1 MGAIK
6 SFAFLSEQYVMRAW
20 ISSSVMCLDVF
31 DLESAFEDNA
41 LCSFRFPV
49 GPAYTEMSIRCD
61 VTSGRTSHSH
71 GSVPFSTSQSDR
83 LYVVSCATDRLSD
96 PHRVLLVHLST
107 LLAKIST
114 LPPGTKG
121 HQFTWAQWGEG
132 AGSFSFQRSISIT
145 HIHGTKFALIRNQQ
159 LEVYDLNK
167 LSVKRNRVRRRS
179 NTKPINPYLLG
190 DEFVGAAY
198 SSLLYDMCAI
208 PISDRVNPNA
218 IRSVLL
224 TEDNLILIPVSEEHS
239 MFGKCTSLT
248 DRLSSMHLVEIVSSL
263 HFESKASTP
272 SVVPSISMLI
282 TAGPPLF
289 CWTYAYPYR
298 FSHPSHTR
306 LINDRRTLIPS
317 SLPAKIHMT
326 CLDTYSNEAKVG
338 ISRTSGA
345 PF

>member
-1 MGAIK
+1 
-6 SFAFLSEQYVMRAW
+6 MRAC
-20 ISSSVMCLDVF
+20 ISSSAMCLDIF
-31 DLESAFEDNA
+31 DLESASEDNA

-49 GPAYTEMSIRCD
+49 SDPVGPVYTAMSIRCN

-71 GSVPFSTSQSDR
+71 GSVPFNTSQSDR
-83 LYVVSCATDRLSD
+83 LYVVTCTVEFLVDPRL
-96 PHRVLLVHLST
+96 VLFVHLST
-107 LLAKIST
+107 LLGKIST

-121 HQFTWAQWGEG
+121 HLFTWAQWGEG
-132 AGSFSFQRSISIT
+132 ARLFHLQRSMTWIT
-145 HIHGTKFALIRNQQ
+145 HFHGTKFAFIRNQQ

-298 FSHPSHTR
+298 FSRPSHTR